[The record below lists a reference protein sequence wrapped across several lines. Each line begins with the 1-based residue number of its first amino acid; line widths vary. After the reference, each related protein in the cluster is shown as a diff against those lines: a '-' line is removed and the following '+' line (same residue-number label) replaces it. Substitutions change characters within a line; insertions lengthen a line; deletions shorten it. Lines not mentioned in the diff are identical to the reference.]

1 MKNITHRFYVLTL
14 VQFQEQFSDK
24 GSYILLG
31 SLFRMSSVY
40 FSLFSRLLSSFGS
53 FVLRIIHLR
62 VVGVVAQSPDYRL
75 LLIWSEKS
83 SAVAFCVRAN
93 VVLSSATA
101 GFIGF

>member
-1 MKNITHRFYVLTL
+1 M
-14 VQFQEQFSDK
+14 
-24 GSYILLG
+24 
-31 SLFRMSSVY
+31 Y

-53 FVLRIIHLR
+53 FVVRIIHLR

-83 SAVAFCVRAN
+83 SAVAFCVAN
-93 VVLSSATA
+93 VVLSSAAA